1 MSRRKKGR
9 PTGFIDRF
17 VPFLHAKGNRLDSQR
32 SATVFNWK
40 RTPKR
45 SFPSQD
51 LVVHAN
57 VIKSIDIRI
66 YQTHTNSTTHC
77 YTTSIQTC
85 LRPHPKR
92 KELHFL
98 YKREN
103 VFVIHLV
110 SFLLF
115 LPFTVE
121 IEVLIVAIEPSVNR
135 IGFAGRLTLHVSAF
149 SFDDGSVDRLTD
161 EFGRNNDL
169 DSNLSV
175 FYLASC
181 GH

>member
-40 RTPKR
+40 RTPKKA
-45 SFPSQD
+45 FPLKTWLFMPTSS
-51 LVVHAN
+51 N
-57 VIKSIDIRI
+57 PSTCIRI

-103 VFVIHLV
+103 VFLIHLV

-135 IGFAGRLTLHVSAF
+135 IGFA
-149 SFDDGSVDRLTD
+149 
-161 EFGRNNDL
+161 
-169 DSNLSV
+169 
-175 FYLASC
+175 
-181 GH
+181 